1 MVINFIRTD
10 DHYHEPLYTLHS
22 HFRQAV
28 AAAAVSGAAAAA
40 AVDRFALNLFG
51 MLTNVFKMGAQHC
64 YMESPVAVL
73 IQCFIVFF
81 RVFGKALTG
90 FPFAL

>member
-40 AVDRFALNLFG
+40 AVDRFAMNLFG
-51 MLTNVFKMGAQHC
+51 MLTNVFKMGAQH
-64 YMESPVAVL
+64 
-73 IQCFIVFF
+73 VFF
-81 RVFGKALTG
+81 LSLVVWKVQLQC
-90 FPFAL
+90 